1 MDSGRAQRYE
11 GVVAED
17 RPATQWVYAFGALAV
32 IWGCSFAFIQIGLR
46 ALSPVQ
52 VAAGRLCLGAAALLI
67 VAAVTHTRLPR
78 SPNTW
83 THLAV
88 VAAVLNAVP
97 FTLFAYGQQHISSVL
112 AGIIN
117 AATPL
122 ATLAVIILAFPEER
136 PTTERVAGLVVG
148 FAGVF
153 VVLGAWRGF
162 ASGALAGVLA
172 CLGAVGSYGIAF
184 PYARRYLS
192 PIGEPAIALATGQV
206 SVAALQM
213 LPVVLLTGVQP
224 RGDLTVVIVTAML
237 ALGVFS
243 SGVAYILNYRIVEL
257 AGASTASTVTYLT
270 PLVAAVVG
278 VSLLGESVSWNQPL
292 GGAVVL
298 LGIGVAQGR
307 VRLPTG

>member
-1 MDSGRAQRYE
+1 
-11 GVVAED
+11 VVASSD
-17 RPATQWVYAFGALAV
+17 GPRWAYAFVLLAL
-32 IWGCSFAFIQIGLR
+32 IWGCSFAFIQVGLR
-46 ALSPVQ
+46 ALTPVQ
-52 VAAGRLCLGAAALLI
+52 VATGRLCLGAGALLI
-67 VAAVTHTRLPR
+67 IAVVTRTRLPR
-78 SPNTW
+78 SPATW
-83 THLAV
+83 MHLTV

-136 PTTERVAGLVVG
+136 PTRDRIAGLVVG

-153 VVLGAWRGF
+153 VVLGVWQGF
-162 ASGALAGVLA
+162 TGGALVGVLA

-192 PIGEPAIALATGQV
+192 PIGEPPIALAAGQV
-206 SVAALQM
+206 SVAALLM
-213 LPVVLLTGVQP
+213 LPVLVLTGIEPQ
-224 RGDLTVVIVTAML
+224 GDLTATVVVAML
-237 ALGVFS
+237 ALGIFS

-278 VSLLGESVSWNQPL
+278 VSVLGESVSLNQPL

-298 LGIGVAQGR
+298 AGIAVAQGR
-307 VRLPTG
+307 VHLPGGLTT

>member
-1 MDSGRAQRYE
+1 MVPHGRGQRW
-11 GVVAED
+11 A
-17 RPATQWVYAFGALAV
+17 YAFVLLAL

-46 ALSPVQ
+46 ALTPIQ
-52 VAAGRLCLGAAALLI
+52 VSTGRLCLGAAALLI
-67 VAAVTHTRLPR
+67 IAVVTGTRLPR
-78 SPNTW
+78 SPKIW
-83 THLAV
+83 MHLAV

-136 PTTERVAGLVVG
+136 PTRERITGLIVG

-153 VVLGAWRGF
+153 VVLGVWRGF
-162 ASGALAGVLA
+162 ESGALVGVLA
-172 CLGAVGSYGIAF
+172 CLGAVGSYGFAF
-184 PYARRYLS
+184 PYARRHLS
-192 PIGEPAIALATGQV
+192 PSGEPAIALAAGQV
-206 SVAALQM
+206 SVAALM
-213 LPVVLLTGVQP
+213 MVPVVLLTGIQP
-224 RGDLTVVIVTAML
+224 RSDLTATVVAAML

-270 PLVAAVVG
+270 PLVAAIVG
-278 VSLLGESVSWNQPL
+278 VSVLGESISWNQPL
-292 GGAVVL
+292 GGAIVL
-298 LGIGVAQGR
+298 LGVAVAQGR
-307 VRLPTG
+307 VHVLAG

>member
-1 MDSGRAQRYE
+1 MDSAQAQRYK
-11 GVVAED
+11 GVGAQD
-17 RPATQWVYAFGALAV
+17 RPAAQWVYAFGALAV

-52 VAAGRLCLGAAALLI
+52 VAAGRLGLGAAALLI

-78 SPNTW
+78 SRNTW
-83 THLAV
+83 VHLTV

-136 PTTERVAGLVVG
+136 PTAERVAGLMVG
-148 FAGVF
+148 FAGVL

-162 ASGALAGVLA
+162 SGGALAGVLA

-224 RGDLTVVIVTAML
+224 RGDLTVMIVAAML

-243 SGVAYILNYRIVEL
+243 SGFAYILNYRIVEL

-278 VSLLGESVSWNQPL
+278 VSLLGESVSWNQPI
-292 GGAVVL
+292 GGAIVL

-307 VRLPTG
+307 VRLPRG